1 MARSK
6 LNFKNF
12 EKYLAKNREVQ
23 AEVLR
28 IVEPKIQASKAKLI
42 ESFASHPVSS
52 EISSGPNG
60 SNISGTLG
68 GYGNLF
74 SFIGFSSG
82 DNPVEKWL
90 NFLKKSILLDKKI
103 DTSFSG
109 NGITFKF
116 KLMSIT
122 EEDLKSVSPM
132 PWEGGRSWIQA
143 IERGISGFSFYVSKM
158 GAGRSGGGLQSN
170 YPKKE
175 GARRFKNVP
184 YWSKLW
190 NEFLKDIS
198 Q

>member
-1 MARSK
+1 MASKK

-12 EKYLAKNREVQ
+12 EKYLAKDRRVQ

-28 IVEPKIQASKAKLI
+28 VIEPKIQASKAKLI

-52 EISSGPNG
+52 EISSGPDG

-74 SFIGFSSG
+74 SFIGFNSG

-90 NFLKKSILLDKKI
+90 NFLKQAISLDSKI
-103 DTSFSG
+103 DTSFRG
-109 NGITFKF
+109 NGIAF
-116 KLMSIT
+116 KLKLNSIT
-122 EEDLKSVSPM
+122 DEDLKSISPM

-143 IERGISGFSFYVSKM
+143 IERGISGFSFYVSKR
-158 GAGRSGGGLQSN
+158 GGGRSGGGLQSN
-170 YPKKE
+170 YSKKQSP
-175 GARRFKNVP
+175 GRFKNVP

-190 NEFLKDIS
+190 NTFLKDIS
-198 Q
+198 K